1 MGREIMAG
9 LKFLGRAVSVCRVAA
24 LLSLT
29 GGAIDGSAVGRFG
42 LADPAMAAKIVI
54 QRTTI
59 YISTLPKGCV
69 KTIYG
74 NYVVWK
80 CGKTYYQS
88 YNGKYVVVY
97 IKTG

>member
-1 MGREIMAG
+1 MAG
-9 LKFLGRAVSVCRVAA
+9 LKFLGRAVSVCGVAA

-29 GGAIDGSAVGRFG
+29 GGAVGGFG
-42 LADPAMAAKIVI
+42 LADPAMAAKVVI